1 MITDERAQFLF
12 MMKALSEESRLDLL
26 RLMQAEE
33 RTVGDLANALALT
46 EPTISHHLARLR
58 ECGLIS
64 LRTAGTQRYYRVN
77 PAGLARFKDLAARI
91 ESLQPLE
98 RVPRSAEGW
107 IDLLDWSDE
116 DKKILRAHV
125 QNGVLVSLPPK
136 PKRTE
141 VILRWV
147 ITKFDPARMYTEAE
161 VNEVLKSL
169 YRQDYVSIRRDLVD
183 FGYLRRERG
192 GGSYWV
198 TPENE
203 KKAG

>member
-1 MITDERAQFLF
+1 MIVDERAQLLF
-12 MMKALSEESRLDLL
+12 MLKALSEESRLDLL

-46 EPTISHHLARLR
+46 EPTISHHLSRLR

-64 LRTAGTQRYYRVN
+64 LRTAGTQRFYRVN
-77 PAGLARFKDLAARI
+77 PAGLSKFKDLAARI
-91 ESLQPLE
+91 EFLQPLE
-98 RVPRSAEGW
+98 RVPRSAEAW
-107 IDLLDWSDE
+107 IDRLDWSDE

-125 QNGVLVSLPPK
+125 QNGVLVSLPLK
-136 PKRTE
+136 PKRTD